1 MYSKPGTNIMVT
13 LRDGTTLAGKARF
26 TFRWWWMRLDDV
38 VVHTEHGP
46 VAGVG
51 EFWIPRSSV
60 HYVQIGV

>member
-1 MYSKPGTNIMVT
+1 MYSKPGTDIMVT

-26 TFRWWWMRLDDV
+26 TFRWWWMRLDEV

-51 EFWIPRSSV
+51 EFWIPRHSV
-60 HYVQIGV
+60 HYVQIGA